1 MTLRLSN
8 NTLTRYVQRSGYAS
22 AEQVPLVGNLAAVA
36 EGLLAWLSAQL
47 ASGETLADLVIEP
60 AGQVATAYEVT
71 TDAEGNEVST
81 PTEFRQVLS
90 AAVSVNA
97 ALGARTF
104 VQSSE
109 SLPTQ
114 LRDGLLTAW
123 QSLSEPPVTP

>member
-1 MTLRLSN
+1 MTLHLSQDV
-8 NTLTRYVQRSGYAS
+8 LTRYVQRSGYAT
-22 AEQVPLVGNLAAVA
+22 AENIPLVGDLAAVA
-36 EGLLAWLSAQL
+36 EGLLAWLGAQL
-47 ASGETLADLVIEP
+47 ASGETLADLIIEP
-60 AGQVATAYEVT
+60 SGQVATTYEVS
-71 TDAEGNEVST
+71 TDDEGNEVST

-90 AAVSVNA
+90 AAVSVTA
-97 ALGARTF
+97 PLGARTF

>member
-8 NTLTRYVQRSGYAS
+8 NTLTRYVQRSGYAA

-36 EGLLAWLSAQL
+36 EGLLAWLGAQL
-47 ASGETLADLVIEP
+47 AAGETLADVVIEP
-60 AGQVATAYEVT
+60 NGQVATAYEVS
-71 TDAEGNEVST
+71 TDDEGNEAQT
-81 PTEFRQVLS
+81 PTEFRSVLS

-97 ALGARTF
+97 ALGSRTF

-123 QSLSEPPVTP
+123 GNPFPNPP

>member
-60 AGQVATAYEVT
+60 SGQVATAYEVS
-71 TDAEGNEVST
+71 TDDEGNEVST
-81 PTEFRQVLS
+81 PTEFRSVLS
-90 AAVSVNA
+90 AAVSVTA
-97 ALGARTF
+97 PLGSRTF
-104 VQSSE
+104 VASSE

-114 LRDGLLTAW
+114 LRDGLLAAW
-123 QSLSEPPVTP
+123 SALDS

>member
-1 MTLRLSN
+1 MTLRLSQN
-8 NTLTRYVQRSGYAS
+8 QLTRYVTRSGYAA
-22 AEQVPLVGNLAAVA
+22 AENVPLVGNLAAVA
-36 EGLLAWLSAQL
+36 EGLLAWLGAQL

-71 TDAEGNEVST
+71 TDDEGNEVLT

-97 ALGARTF
+97 PLGARTF
-104 VQSSE
+104 VASSE

-114 LRDGLLTAW
+114 LRDGLLSAW
-123 QSLSEPPVTP
+123 AALDS

>member
-8 NTLTRYVQRSGYAS
+8 NQLTRYITRSGYAA

-36 EGLLAWLSAQL
+36 EGLLAWLGAQL
-47 ASGETLADLVIEP
+47 AAGETLADVVIEP
-60 AGQVATAYEVT
+60 SGQLAT
-71 TDAEGNEVST
+71 DDEGNEVST

-90 AAVSVNA
+90 AAVSVTA
-97 ALGARTF
+97 PLGARTF
-104 VQSSE
+104 VASSK

-123 QSLSEPPVTP
+123 AGLFAVQE